1 MRHFWFTDDEG
12 NNVTYDHVG
21 NIRGARRKAEEYL
34 KEHLDID
41 TIYINE
47 GDNIVDCIFRA

>member
-12 NNVTYDHVG
+12 ENVTYDHVG

-47 GDNIVDCIFRA
+47 GENIVDCVWR